1 MTSRVVNQLL
11 TEMDGLE
18 SRDCFL
24 LAATNRPDI
33 LDPAILRP
41 GRFDKILH
49 VGFPM
54 AKDRYE
60 ILLTLTKVITSTIFI
75 RSHSNYDAI
84 FHSLI
89 ERNKATNFIRR

>member
-33 LDPAILRP
+33 LDPALLRP
-41 GRFDKILH
+41 GRFDKTLY
-49 VGFPM
+49 VGFPTPE
-54 AKDRYE
+54 DRFE
-60 ILLTLTKVITSTIFI
+60 ILLTLTKVGE
-75 RSHSNYDAI
+75 NYYNSI
-84 FHSLI
+84 LI
-89 ERNKATNFIRR
+89 DLCRKEPNHQFLRMSI